1 MTTAEVLKCGTTDI
15 LGWRIFAGEGVQS
28 CALEDFITL
37 PDLYSVDVCSIL
49 PVMTTTTKT
58 SPGEE
63 NHHSQKALQGRPGWE
78 AISQEEIK
86 AALDCRNGGKKMDL
100 REM

>member
-1 MTTAEVLKCGTTDI
+1 MALLTFWAEEFL
-15 LGWRIFAGEGVQS
+15 LGKGCSPVPWRILS
-28 CALEDFITL
+28 
-37 PDLYSVDVCSIL
+37 LYSVDVCSIL